1 MIYELREYKAV
12 PGKMAAM
19 VKRFNDD
26 SLRLFKKHS
35 MEVVFLSL
43 TTFGQDTVNELVYVL
58 KFDSE
63 QDLATKWQAF
73 YADTEWH
80 NVRDASEVDGPLVV
94 SVGRRILSPDAF
106 VI

>member
-19 VKRFNDD
+19 VKRFNDN

-43 TTFGQDTVNELVYVL
+43 TTFGQVL
-58 KFDSE
+58 
-63 QDLATKWQAF
+63 
-73 YADTEWH
+73 
-80 NVRDASEVDGPLVV
+80 R
-94 SVGRRILSPDAF
+94 
-106 VI
+106 